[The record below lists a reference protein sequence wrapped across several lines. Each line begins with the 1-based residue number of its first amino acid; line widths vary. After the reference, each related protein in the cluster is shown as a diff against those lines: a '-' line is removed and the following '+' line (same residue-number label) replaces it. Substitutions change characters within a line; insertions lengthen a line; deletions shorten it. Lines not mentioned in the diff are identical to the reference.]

1 MQLAMT
7 NRDRLATALA
17 QLRDPRL
24 LLVGA
29 AATVGALLLFG
40 LGVGIIP
47 NPVIAR
53 MIDPEPFAIATWVAS
68 APFIGLVAA
77 TYLVSPRGSTADEI
91 IELGGGSLRDG
102 TVLGTVGGVATFFAI
117 GCPLCNKI
125 ALVLLGT
132 SGAMSI
138 FAPIQPL
145 LAAVSLVLLAGT
157 VLWRLDL
164 LARGAACAVRV
175 PPAG

>member
-1 MQLAMT
+1 MMA
-7 NRDRLATALA
+7 NRDRVTAALA
-17 QLRDPRL
+17 QLRDARL
-24 LLVGA
+24 LLAAG

-47 NPVIAR
+47 NPLISR
-53 MIDPEPFAIATWVAS
+53 MIEPEPFAIATWIAS
-68 APFIGLVAA
+68 APLVGIVAA
-77 TYLVSPRGSTADEI
+77 TYIVPPRGSTATEI
-91 IELGGGSLRDG
+91 VELGGGSLRDG
-102 TVLGTVGGVATFFAI
+102 TALGTVGSVATFFAI

-164 LARGAACAVRV
+164 RARGAACAVRV